1 MNMQKILMWL
11 KATAPVAV
19 LLALS
24 LAAVSC
30 RDKYE
35 LIPVLTLSE
44 ARVAGSGGT
53 TVVTVGADAHWT
65 ISAEYLCDETGW
77 ISFSQTEGE
86 KGFTPVE
93 VTCGKNPSSNP
104 RDARIVIHTPDNKAS
119 IVLTQTGAAAGN
131 APQWLELP
139 RMNRTDRIFAPH
151 DMNGEPYVNLSTSG
165 IRNWSCYFDPDA
177 AISPWV
183 AYPLNPGLIGS
194 GSRVDQWGVIDPCV
208 PEDKQI
214 NLGGGSYGGGWARG
228 HQLPSADR
236 LSSAANR
243 STFYSTNITPQNY
256 DFNGGIWLDL
266 ENKVRNYAY
275 ASDTLYVCTG
285 AKYDSNS
292 AWSGSSR
299 GRAARVPDA
308 YYKVLL
314 RYKKGDPAGE
324 YSAVGFYLPH
334 DQSIASGNFMDYVK
348 TVKEVEQATGEVFF
362 AAFASQ
368 HGEALASSIKNADPQ
383 TTLSNWK

>member
-1 MNMQKILMWL
+1 MQKIFSWL
-11 KATAPVAV
+11 KTAAPVAV
-19 LLALS
+19 LLALALS
-24 LAAVSC
+24 AVSC

-35 LIPVLTLSE
+35 LIPVLSLSE
-44 ARVAGSGGT
+44 DRVPGSGGT
-53 TVVTVGADAHWT
+53 TTVTVGADAHWT
-65 ISAEYLCDETGW
+65 IHAEYLCDETGW

-104 RDARIVIHTPDNKAS
+104 RDARIVINTPENKTS
-119 IVLTQTGAAAGN
+119 ILLSQTGAASSG

-139 RMNRTDRIFAPH
+139 FMNRSGLLFGAH
-151 DMNGEPYVNLSTSG
+151 DMNGNPYVNASTSG
-165 IRNWSCYFDPDA
+165 VRNWSCYYDPDA
-177 AISPWV
+177 GISPWV
-183 AYPLNPGLIGS
+183 AYPLNSGLIGS
-194 GSRVDQWGVIDPCV
+194 GSRVDKWGEIDPCF

-236 LSSAANR
+236 YYSSDANR
-243 STFYSTNITPQNY
+243 STFYPTNITPQDY

-292 AWSGSSR
+292 EWSGTSR

-314 RYKKGDPAGE
+314 RYKKGDPNGE
-324 YSAVGFYLPH
+324 FSAAAFYLPH
-334 DQSIASGNFMDYVK
+334 SASIAGGNFMDYAR
-348 TVKEVEQATGEVFF
+348 TVKEVEAETGEVFF
-362 AAFASQ
+362 ASFASI
-368 HGEALASSIKNADPQ
+368 HGEAAATAIKKADPA

>member
-1 MNMQKILMWL
+1 MRFM
-11 KATAPVAV
+11 AAAPVAV

-30 RDKYE
+30 RDNYE
-35 LIPVLTLSE
+35 LIPVLSLSE
-44 ARVAGSGGT
+44 DKVPGSGGT
-53 TVVTVGADAHWT
+53 TTVTVGADAHWT
-65 ISAEYLCDETGW
+65 ISAEYLCDETDW
-77 ISFSQTEGE
+77 VSFSQTEGD

-93 VTCGKNPSSNP
+93 VTCGKNPGSNP
-104 RDARIVIHTPDNKAS
+104 RDVRIVIRTNENKAS
-119 IVLTQTGAAAGN
+119 IVLTQTGAAAGS

-139 RMNRTDRIFAPH
+139 RMNKTSLIFAAH
-151 DMNGEPYVNLSTSG
+151 DMNGNPYVNRSTSG

-194 GSRVDQWGVIDPCV
+194 GTRVDKWGEIDPCI

-236 LSSAANR
+236 LSAEANR
-243 STFYSTNITPQNY
+243 STFYSTNITPQDY

-266 ENKVRNYAY
+266 ENKVRSYAY
-275 ASDTLYVCTG
+275 ASDTLYVVTG
-285 AKYDSNS
+285 AKYDSSS

-314 RYKKGDPAGE
+314 RYKKGAPSGE
-324 YSAVGFYLPH
+324 YSAVGFYFPH
-334 DQSIASGNFMDYVK
+334 DPSIASGNFMDYVK
-348 TVKEVEQATGEVFF
+348 TVKEVETATGEFFF
-362 AAFASQ
+362 ASFASQ
-368 HGEALASSIKNADPQ
+368 FGEAQANTIKNADPVE
-383 TTLSNWK
+383 TLSNWK